1 MSAAGVPSGSAGPD
15 SGVSTALAPP
25 ESADHDP
32 ATPGKALER
41 GAARPGPPLWLLC
54 ELTYTCPLHCVFCYN
69 PTDFVRTGAELSTA
83 DWLRVLRQGRELG
96 AVQLG
101 LSGGEPLTRDDLEII
116 VAEAHRLGYYTNLI
130 TSGVGLTETRIKA
143 LKEAGLDHIQ
153 LSFQDSTR
161 EVNDFLSSTRTFE
174 LKSKVAAL
182 IKKYEY
188 PMVLNVVL
196 HRLNIEHV
204 QQILEMAESMRAEYV
219 ELANTQYYGWAWH
232 NRERLLP
239 SRAQLQHAEEVTR
252 RFRERTAGTM
262 RTLFVVPDYYER
274 RPKPCMNGLGSVFLT
289 VTPDG
294 TALPCHAARMLPGLA
309 FPNVRDASI
318 EWIWRDSPE
327 FNHYRGEGWMKEPCR
342 SCPERTRDFGGCR
355 CQAYLLTGDA
365 DNADPVCDLSPHH
378 HLVTE
383 MVERAS
389 RAQPPAVVETSQPQP
404 LAAVRTHEAAP
415 APEIIERPLVFRDR
429 KSSRALSRA

>member
-1 MSAAGVPSGSAGPD
+1 MSADGTSPDAGRADGGRPNVGTLGHETSAAAASAATDTTVDVAGSARVGN
-15 SGVSTALAPP
+15 
-25 ESADHDP
+25 
-32 ATPGKALER
+32 
-41 GAARPGPPLWLLC
+41 PGPPLWLLC

-69 PTDFVRTGAELSTA
+69 PTDFAKPKQELSTA

-101 LSGGEPLTRDDLEII
+101 LSGGEPLTRADLEVI
-116 VAEAHRLGYYTNLI
+116 VAEAHALGYYTNLI
-130 TSGVGLTETRIKA
+130 TSGVGLTETRIRA

-196 HRLNIEHV
+196 HRLNIDHV
-204 QQILEMAESMRAEYV
+204 QEILEMAQSMQAEYV

-239 SRAQLQHAEEVTR
+239 SREQLRRAEETTN
-252 RFRERTAGTM
+252 RFRERVGRKM
-262 RTLFVVPDYYER
+262 RVLFVVPDYFER

-289 VTPDG
+289 ITPDG
-294 TALPCHAARMLPGLA
+294 TALPCHAAGMLPGLT
-309 FPNVRDASI
+309 FPNVKDAPV
-318 EWIWRDSPE
+318 EWIWRHSPG
-327 FNHYRGEGWMKEPCR
+327 FNHYRGDSWMKEPCR
-342 SCPERTRDFGGCR
+342 SCPEKSRDFGGCR
-355 CQAYLLTGDA
+355 CQAYLLTGDP

-378 HLVTE
+378 HLVTA
-383 MVERAS
+383 MVEKAS
-389 RAQPPAVVETSQPQP
+389 APQ
-404 LAAVRTHEAAP
+404 AAAP
-415 APEIIERPLVFRDR
+415 AAEHPLIFRDR
-429 KSSRALSRA
+429 KNSQVLSG